1 MKRTLLKIFFI
12 LLILFLIAGIS
23 YAGLYLRAL
32 NKFENEI
39 TMAPDNNGSILDT
52 LKSITSNHPLSLKGA
67 ANGRINI
74 LLLGIAGKGKTGGQ
88 NLTDTIM
95 IASLDTK
102 TNKVALIS
110 IPRDLYVK
118 VPIRQSAS
126 PRDEPTDE
134 LRMKINSVYQYG
146 IGRAGNEKGAAEL
159 AEKTVE
165 EILGL
170 DINYYAVLNFDGF
183 KEVIDSIGGVNIM
196 NERDIYD
203 ASYPG
208 PDYSYETFELKK
220 GFYNLDGAT
229 ALKYVR
235 ERHDDPEGDF
245 GRAKRQQQV
254 MQSAKNKIFTLSS
267 MLNVFVMGDLLK
279 SLGDNI
285 RTNITPDEIGDF
297 IELSKKLDTNNINN
311 VVIDAW
317 NSDSLLKVSH
327 VFYGEN
333 QETRTFVLIPR
344 VGNFSEIQDL
354 SQNVF
359 DLNTIKRR
367 KEEIS
372 KEGAKVAIINKSGD
386 AGLLGKITKLLK
398 ENFGYQDVTVLNDYD
413 RTIQDASTVFDL
425 TSGTKP
431 FTLDELVRKIPAKA
445 SYSLSD
451 NYKKLT
457 DKNTP
462 DILVVLG
469 KDITPQY
476 NMEEDSIEEYKNAS
490 DTNEYQDLMNN

>member
-1 MKRTLLKIFFI
+1 MKKILLKIFLI
-12 LLILFLIAGIS
+12 LLIVFLIAGIG
-23 YAGLYLRAL
+23 YASLYLRAL

-39 TMAPDNNGSILDT
+39 AMVPEENGSILDT
-52 LKSITSNHPLSLKGA
+52 LKSITSNRPLSLKGTDE
-67 ANGRINI
+67 GRINI
-74 LLLGIAGKGKTGGQ
+74 LLLGIAGKGKAGQ

-102 TNKVALIS
+102 TGKVALIS
-110 IPRDLYVK
+110 IPRDLYVR
-118 VPIRQSAS
+118 VADS
-126 PRDEPTDE
+126 DT
-134 LRMKINSVYQYG
+134 RMKINSIYQYG
-146 IGRAGNEKGAAEL
+146 IASAGSEKGAAEL
-159 AEKTVE
+159 VEKTVE

-170 DINYYAVLNFDGF
+170 PINYYAILNFDGF

-208 PDYSYETFELKK
+208 PNYSYETFELKK
-220 GFYNLDGAT
+220 GFHNLDGAT

-235 ERHDDPEGDF
+235 ERHNDPEGDF

-254 MQSAKNKIFTLSS
+254 MQAAKNKIFSLGS
-267 MLNVFVMGDLLK
+267 MLNVFAISGLLK

-285 RTNITPDEIGDF
+285 KTNVTLDEIGDF
-297 IELSKKLDTNNINN
+297 IELSKKLNTANINN

-317 NSDSLLKVSH
+317 NKESLLKVSH

-333 QETRTFVLIPR
+333 QETRAFVLIPR
-344 VGNFSEIQDL
+344 VGNWSEIQEL

-359 DLNTIKRR
+359 DLNNIKRR

-372 KEGAKVAIINKSGD
+372 KEGAKVAIMNKSGN
-386 AGLLGKITKLLK
+386 AELLGKITRLLK
-398 ENFGYQDVTVLNDYD
+398 ENFDYQNVTVLNDYD
-413 RTIQDASTVFDL
+413 RAVQDSSTVFDL

-451 NYKKLT
+451 NYKKIT
-457 DKNTP
+457 TKNTP

-469 KDITPQY
+469 KDIPPQY
-476 NMEEDSIEEYKNAS
+476 NMEEDSIEDYKKANDA
-490 DTNEYQDLMNN
+490 NEYQDLMNN